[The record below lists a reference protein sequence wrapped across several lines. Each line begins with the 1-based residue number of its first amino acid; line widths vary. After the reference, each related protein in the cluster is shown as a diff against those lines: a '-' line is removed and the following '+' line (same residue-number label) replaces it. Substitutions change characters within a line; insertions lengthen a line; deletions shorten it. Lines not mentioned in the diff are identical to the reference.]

1 MMHGAWGMGHA
12 NYKLKKKTKKKKKK
26 KTRGINIMYGPKF
39 LLHMLIINDVRHKY
53 LYKTRKD
60 LDCSREKIS
69 SLSNRKKEKRK
80 KKEA

>member
-1 MMHGAWGMGHA
+1 
-12 NYKLKKKTKKKKKK
+12 
-26 KTRGINIMYGPKF
+26 MYGPKF